1 MKPES
6 LQNFG
11 LSQIESKIYLAL
23 LENGASTADKISKK
37 SGIHRRTIYDNI
49 EKLLDKGLASY
60 ITKDGKKYFE
70 AAEPNRLKDIL
81 REKKEKIDEQEK
93 ALETIL
99 PELAS
104 AKKSS
109 EDSEGVNV
117 YKGKEGVKTILWDI
131 LRTRQPNCVIG
142 AHSNENFKS
151 ILARF
156 HKERVK
162 LKIGNR
168 MIFRRDDIKRAIRF
182 CRLPYTDVRIMPT
195 EYASPIAINIY
206 GDKVGLLIRSANP
219 TGILIENNDTAKG
232 MRAYFEV
239 LWNSCEKPL

>member
-23 LENGASTADKISKK
+23 LENGSSTADKISQK

-49 EKLLDKGLASY
+49 EKLLAKGLVSY
-60 ITKDGKKYFE
+60 IIKGGKKYFN
-70 AAEPNRLKDIL
+70 AAEPQRLKDML
-81 REKKEKIDEQEK
+81 REKKEQLDEQEK
-93 ALETIL
+93 ALEKLL
-99 PELAS
+99 PELSLAQ
-104 AKKSS
+104 KSS
-109 EDSEGVNV
+109 DEGQEVNV

-131 LRTRQPNCVIG
+131 LRTKQPNCVIG
-142 AHSNENFKS
+142 AHSNEEFKDM
-151 ILARF
+151 LARF

-162 LKIGNR
+162 RKIGNR

-182 CRLPYTDVRIMPT
+182 CRLPYTDVRVMPT
-195 EYASPIAINIY
+195 EYVSPIAINIY
-206 GDKVGLLIRSANP
+206 GGKVGLLIRSANP
-219 TGILIENNDTAKG
+219 TGILIANNDTAKG

-239 LWNSCEKPL
+239 LWNSCEKLA